1 MTGCSEFASRWSD
14 RAGASIYEARRTFLT
29 AVELEHVMAARASM
43 LVHGTHRRR
52 RGHRRWAGDSTHLVA
67 AGAYRASVTTFAT
80 AAHIPSRLAL
90 AAPAVAIALLLA
102 IPVIG
107 SHARACQF
115 NRAADLGAA
124 HVWFKVVPLLPG
136 VFVSIGTGD
145 VEPHVREHGILEDA
159 LAVGVHDS
167 EVVLRSGDT
176 LIGGQS
182 VSAHRFGFIL
192 GDAFASGVHAPE
204 VEPRTHK
211 ALVRSYAIQAHRLVF
226 ILEDAFTVAGPGCR
240 SAAA

>member
-1 MTGCSEFASRWSD
+1 M
-14 RAGASIYEARRTFLT
+14 
-29 AVELEHVMAARASM
+29 HARASSIARLISARLM
-43 LVHGTHRRR
+43 SG
-52 RGHRRWAGDSTHLVA
+52 
-67 AGAYRASVTTFAT
+67 
-80 AAHIPSRLAL
+80 SRLSRCSL
-90 AAPAVAIALLLA
+90 E
-102 IPVIG
+102 
-107 SHARACQF
+107 
-115 NRAADLGAA
+115 
-124 HVWFKVVPLLPG
+124 